1 MQMNRLPNQG
11 SLLSVVAE
19 STGELWVRFE
29 HLWTWIDLAPFW
41 ERIHRSEPVPFSQ
54 PEVDRSGRY
63 IFWPNAAHI
72 PAAALQGVPGQL
84 TLAGRIKAASS
95 SLDSWYRPLV
105 ISGRVPVSPF
115 ALSRGHEYASI
126 LYPGAHD
133 SEALAHVYPVS
144 PEHFYRRWLDL
155 MDLLGQHHVGEQT
168 VRTYLTSP
176 WPYGSRSG
184 RLELSTP
191 LEAIRHGF
199 LSLVERVALPLPSTS
214 SIDHRCRYVL
224 LGSSVARL
232 LTGNRPW
239 PGEGP
244 LYGMLDAS
252 GTSLVLTHALPATL
266 TDRSGS
272 VLVGHWKDELPLQNA
287 ASTPRRSRKS
297 IRLPVKH
304 TLGRRYVCLELQ
316 HVDLHPDVVVRT
328 AFPSQIRPEPLEGPS
343 P

>member
-1 MQMNRLPNQG
+1 MNRLPIPG
-11 SLLSVVAE
+11 PLLSAVAE

-29 HLWTWIDLAPFW
+29 HLWTWIDLALFW
-41 ERIHRSEPVPFSQ
+41 ERIHQNGPVPFSQ

-63 IFWPNAAHI
+63 ILWPNTAHI

-84 TLAGRIKAASS
+84 TFAGRIKAAST

-105 ISGRVPVSPF
+105 ISGRVS
-115 ALSRGHEYASI
+115 AHSLTLSQGHEYAS
-126 LYPGAHD
+126 LLPPGSHD
-133 SEALAHVYPVS
+133 FEAFAHVYPVS
-144 PEHFYRRWLDL
+144 PEHFHRRWLDL
-155 MDLLGQHHVGEQT
+155 MDLLGQHLVGEDA
-168 VRTYLTSP
+168 VRTYLTSS
-176 WPYGSRSG
+176 WPYGDRSG
-184 RLELSTP
+184 RAELSTP

-199 LSLVERVALPLPSTS
+199 LALVERVALPLPSTS
-214 SIDHRCRYVL
+214 STDRRCRYVL

-232 LTGNRPW
+232 LTGDRPW

-252 GTSLVLTHALPATL
+252 GTSLILTHALSATL
-266 TDRSGS
+266 TDPNGS
-272 VLVGHWKDELPLQNA
+272 VLVGHWKDEFPLQNA

-304 TLGRRYVCLELQ
+304 ALGRRYVCLELQ
-316 HVDLHPDVVVRT
+316 HVDLHPEVVVRT
-328 AFPSQIRPEPLEGPS
+328 AFSSQIRQEPLEGPS